1 MVTRFI
7 RIIIFHIIFPICL
20 RNIWRKKHLLESLN
34 AKASTKKFFR
44 LAGTC
49 GKQLREQ
56 TIVLVMNTI
65 LALMYLLRHIFSSYL
80 AIVCDIDL
88 GVKLPFPSLPPPSQ
102 PTATPQSIGKRFT
115 SAQHGNFPC
124 AFLHLSEC
132 VLGVSR
138 RLSL

>member
-7 RIIIFHIIFPICL
+7 RIIIFHLIFPLCL

-49 GKQLREQ
+49 GKHLREQ

-88 GVKLPFPSLPPPSQ
+88 GVMLPLPLL
-102 PTATPQSIGKRFT
+102 PTTA
-115 SAQHGNFPC
+115 
-124 AFLHLSEC
+124 E
-132 VLGVSR
+132 
-138 RLSL
+138 